1 MYELYGQTHFGLH
14 SNFHTSLFIRWC
26 PANVR
31 FYFVRKLD
39 SDGYL
44 CTSPNVDFMEKFLY
58 SAKKRWQYSALKGEE
73 CNRRIH
79 YLISVFSP
87 WQKDFPGQECHPK
100 KTRTHKKGITL
111 LSNHLCDVGVSTY
124 LPSKSLGI
132 TLKWET
138 PIRFFAGWF
147 SKVRIAILENVLWYG
162 MLLTYIMYWLN
173 PLGKW

>member
-1 MYELYGQTHFGLH
+1 MTLIFKFPYGQYLFVDVLRLLNLILQE
-14 SNFHTSLFIRWC
+14 NFILMAI
-26 PANVR
+26 
-31 FYFVRKLD
+31 YII
-39 SDGYL
+39 YI
-44 CTSPNVDFMEKFLY
+44 SPYVDFMEKFSY
-58 SAKKRWQYSALKGEE
+58 CAKKRWQYSALKGEE

-162 MLLTYIMYWLN
+162 RLLTYIMYWLN